1 MKLYANPNRLDHAE
15 NNAAFLRAVNRFPD
29 LHLYQPSPEKAPWH
43 WQAVIEGSHILNFW
57 PHLLKGQRDG
67 LRAVEGEAA
76 IIGIIEGA
84 FEDAAYKADS
94 LEPDLDL
101 IEE

>member
-1 MKLYANPNRLDHAE
+1 MQLYANPNRPDHAE

-29 LHLYQPSPEKAPWH
+29 LSLYQPSPEKAPWH
-43 WQAVIEGSHILNFW
+43 WQAVIGGSHILNFW

-67 LRAVEGEAA
+67 LRAVEGETA

-84 FEDAAYKADS
+84 FEDAAYQADS